1 MGLKAG
7 ALLHSIVRNHALAD
21 GNKRL
26 GWLAT
31 VVFLDINGT
40 AVELDD
46 DEAFELVRAI
56 AEDGLD
62 LDQIATRLSTGG

>member
-1 MGLKAG
+1 
-7 ALLHSIVRNHALAD
+7 VD

-31 VVFLDINGT
+31 TVFLDMNGK

-46 DEAFELVRAI
+46 DEAFQLVLSVAEGELDA
-56 AEDGLD
+56 
-62 LDQIATRLSTGG
+62 DQIAKRLVIS